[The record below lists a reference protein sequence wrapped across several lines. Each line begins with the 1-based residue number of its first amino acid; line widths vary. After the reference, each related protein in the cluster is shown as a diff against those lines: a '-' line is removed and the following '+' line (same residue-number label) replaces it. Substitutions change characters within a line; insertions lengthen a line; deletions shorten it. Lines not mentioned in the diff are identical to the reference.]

1 MKTTKLMPAL
11 LTVLSWA
18 GALAQPTI
26 TITKEPADSSVSPG
40 ATAQFTVTAT
50 STSPPITYQWWFQN
64 AALDPLANPSAARS
78 RLSLTNVTVANAGA
92 YFVVVSDAGALSAT
106 SQVATLTVDP
116 TFTKITK
123 GALVT
128 DREPSSFP
136 AWGDFDGDGL
146 VDVFVS
152 GVTWDSPPVRSSL
165 YRNVGSD
172 DFERMTNAVTAPAL
186 ATEMPVWGD
195 FDNDGD
201 LDLYVIQANANSNRL
216 FRNEGGGVFTLV
228 MNTATKDTTSHTG
241 ASWVDIDRD
250 GWLDLFVTTRHT
262 PNGGG
267 ENDLFFHN
275 ERDGIFVAWKTNEV
289 GAIVNDEAST
299 GSPSWCDIDNDGSLD
314 LLVGTLDST
323 RNFLYRNDGTGHL
336 TPITTSSL
344 PPTGSYVTLVWAD
357 FNNDGWFDLVVTGN
371 AVPLK
376 LYLNRGDG
384 EFEDV
389 TTAAGLKFFADY
401 CYALATGDYDNDG
414 DVDLY
419 LANSGGNDI
428 LYVNQAD
435 ATFIA
440 KDVGSPLIDGPSG
453 VPDGATW
460 VDYNNDGWLDLFKAC
475 GDTTP
480 TPNFLYR
487 NNLPASG
494 IGHHWLKL
502 QLQGVASNRSA
513 VGARITVRA
522 LIGDREVQQTR
533 QILSG
538 GLGPPCAPPGLPV
551 HFGLGD
557 ATNVEVVRIEW
568 PSGNVQELTDVPPD
582 QAIEIGEIVGIT
594 PPRPSASLN
603 GAVTLSRTAV
613 SGATYQWRHDGVD
626 LAAQTKRTLA
636 LTHITAEMAGRYS
649 VVATTPSDTFTN
661 FVYLHVDTQ
670 FTKIVMGDNTPSWGC
685 AWGDYNNDD
694 YPDLF
699 VAEGT
704 FTSTAAC
711 SLYRNNRDG
720 TLTRA
725 TAAEAGE
732 IVSLKR
738 SWMNTAWGDYDNDGR
753 LDLFVTAAL
762 GDRSVL
768 WRNLGD
774 GRFSDATGFAREA
787 LYGIPIWG
795 DYSRDGQLDLLLARA
810 YYEPPTYDQRN
821 ALYLNDGAG
830 AFVKVT
836 GGDLSTFRGQWEGGS
851 AGDMDGDGDLDLL
864 GTGATGVA
872 LFENDG
878 AGDFHRV
885 TTGLPSVSGYLI
897 TPSWADYDN
906 DGKLDVFVAV
916 YNGTNRLLHND
927 GNGQWTSLTLGAG
940 LETSAGMWADY
951 DNDGDLDLYITRG
964 QGSTT
969 SNLFFS
975 NNGDGTFTPITT
987 GSLVTDQ
994 GRSAGCAWADY
1005 DNNGF
1010 LDLFV
1015 TSHAGY
1021 PEVLYR
1027 NHGNS
1032 NHWISFKLVG
1042 TGSNRSA
1049 IGAKVRVLA
1058 NISGKA
1064 TWQMREVGG
1073 ANRHQN
1079 DLRPHFGL
1087 GTTTRAT
1094 TVRIEW
1100 PSGTVQELTNVAADQ
1115 FLTVWEPPF
1124 LRAAVQPDGACVLNI
1139 RAEPNRAW
1147 QIQASSDLVT
1157 WETLTTVTPT
1167 ALTYEYTDPVVAG
1180 MSCRFYRVK
1189 GE

>member
-1 MKTTKLMPAL
+1 MPAL
-11 LTVLSWA
+11 LAVLSWA

-64 AALDPLANPSAARS
+64 AALDPVANPSAARN
-78 RLSLTNVTVANAGA
+78 RLSLTDVTLAHAGP
-92 YFVVVSDAGALSAT
+92 YFVVLSDQVGSVT
-106 SQVATLTVDP
+106 SRVATLTVDP
-116 TFTKITK
+116 TFIKITD
-123 GALVT
+123 GPLVT
-128 DREPSSFP
+128 DRDGASFV
-136 AWGDFDGDGL
+136 AWGDFDGDAR
-146 VDVFVS
+146 VDVFVPHM
-152 GVTWDSPPVRSSL
+152 TWTTARRASL
-165 YRNVGSD
+165 YRNAGGD
-172 DFERMTNAVTAPAL
+172 DFERMTNAVTIPL
-186 ATEMPVWGD
+186 LLPRSGIWGD
-195 FDNDGD
+195 YDNDGD
-201 LDLYVIQANANSNRL
+201 LDLHVTLGSGSPNKL
-216 FRNEGGGVFTLV
+216 FRNDGDGLFTSL
-228 MNTATKDTTSHTG
+228 TG
-241 ASWVDIDRD
+241 AATTDTKFHREAAWLDLDQD
-250 GWLDLFVTTRHT
+250 GWLDLSVGTSRDE
-262 PNGGG
+262 NGGPM
-267 ENDLFFHN
+267 NDLFFHN
-275 ERDGIFVAWKTNEV
+275 ERDGTFAPWTTNQV
-289 GAIVNDEAST
+289 GDIVNDQVGTSCLA
-299 GSPSWCDIDNDGSLD
+299 WCDMDNDGSLD
-314 LLVGTLDST
+314 LLMGALDGPG
-323 RNFLYRNDGTGHL
+323 RLYRNDGKGHL
-336 TPITTSSL
+336 TRTTAGSL
-344 PPTGSYVTLVWAD
+344 PPSGPFVTAVWAD
-357 FNNDGWFDLVVTGN
+357 FNNDGLFDVVTAGN
-371 AVPLK
+371 VVPLK
-376 LYLNRGDG
+376 LHLNRGG
-384 EFEDV
+384 WTFEDA
-389 TTAAGLKFFADY
+389 TSAAGLSFTGY

-419 LANSGGNDI
+419 VAHGAGIDL
-428 LYVNQAD
+428 LYVNQGD
-435 ATFIA
+435 GTFRV
-440 KDVGSPLIDGPSG
+440 KDVGSPLVDA
-453 VPDGATW
+453 PDLPDLATW
-460 VDYNNDGWLDLFKAC
+460 VDYNNDGWLDLFKSC
-475 GDTTP
+475 GNEDSLVP
-480 TPNFLYR
+480 DSLYR

-513 VGARITVRA
+513 VGARITVSTG
-522 LIGDREVQQTR
+522 IGGQEVRQYR
-533 QILSG
+533 QILSSCVT
-538 GLGPPCAPPGLPV
+538 PCSPAGLPV

-568 PSGNVQELTDVPPD
+568 PSGNIVEWTDVQPD
-582 QAIEIGEIVGIT
+582 QALKISELVGIT
-594 PPRPSASLN
+594 PQRPSASLN
-603 GAVTLSRTAV
+603 GAVTLNRSAV

-636 LTHITAEMAGRYS
+636 LTNVTAEMAGRYS

-704 FTSTAAC
+704 FTSSAAC

-720 TLTRA
+720 TLTKA

-732 IVSLKR
+732 IVSLR
-738 SWMNTAWGDYDNDGR
+738 RGWLHPVWGDYDNDGR
-753 LDLFVTAAL
+753 LDLLVTPAL
-762 GDRSVL
+762 GYRSVL

-774 GRFSDATGFAREA
+774 GHFSDATGFAKED
-787 LYGIPIWG
+787 LLGYPIWG
-795 DYSRDGQLDLLLARA
+795 DYNRDGRLDLLLARA
-810 YYEPPTYDQRN
+810 YYEPPTYDRRN

-864 GTGATGVA
+864 GTGPTGVA
-872 LFENDG
+872 LFANDG

-916 YNGTNRLLHND
+916 YNATNRLLHND
-927 GNGQWTSLTLGAG
+927 GNGQWTSLPLGAA

-994 GRSAGCAWADY
+994 SRSAGCAWADY

-1015 TSHAGY
+1015 TSHAGF

-1027 NHGNS
+1027 NHGNG

-1087 GTTTRAT
+1087 GSTTRAT

-1115 FLTVWEPPF
+1115 YLTVWEPPF

-1157 WETLTTVTPT
+1157 WETLTSVTPT
-1167 ALTYEYTDPVVAG
+1167 AVAFEYTDPVVAG
-1180 MSCRFYRVK
+1180 MSCRFYRVMAQ
-1189 GE
+1189 